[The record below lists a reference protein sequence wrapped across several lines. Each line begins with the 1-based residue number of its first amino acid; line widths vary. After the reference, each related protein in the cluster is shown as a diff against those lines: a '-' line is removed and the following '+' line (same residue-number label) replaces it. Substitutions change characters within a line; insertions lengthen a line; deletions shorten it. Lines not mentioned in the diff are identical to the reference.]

1 VSLLQQLS
9 SLVSERIKAENEIN
23 TEAKKLKALDST
35 LRKILRRLFQ
45 VMLQEVKSVPELWV
59 KLFSIRKDIKNGFK
73 IRDEDIIIHILMV

>member
-59 KLFSIRKDIKNGFK
+59 KLFSIRKAIKNVFK